1 MLEEIGFVQNF
12 RETKWQEMYNL
23 AKTYYNYYNNLHI
36 NRNFKTVNGYEYDES
51 GVELGKW
58 IFLQKRLIEQGSE
71 RERLLTNIGMIWS
84 IRSNLKK
91 LWKYVIDIILIIIR
105 IN

>member
-1 MLEEIGFVQNF
+1 MIPPNFITINGYEYDKGGVDLQSWVSNQKSRYNSLTVGQKKMLEEIGFVQNF

-58 IFLQKRLIEQGSE
+58 IFLQK
-71 RERLLTNIGMIWS
+71 
-84 IRSNLKK
+84 
-91 LWKYVIDIILIIIR
+91 D
-105 IN
+105 